1 MEENQKY
8 DGANSGNCNQSENQ
22 CDQDRREGAEI
33 EGQGLN
39 NILIEIG
46 ALTTYLQKQIR
57 ETLENE
63 SEEIAEYIDQFK
75 SLPDA
80 ESVAIMEKNMIQVM
94 KLVPMADAIGL
105 NFVTSLIGSMA
116 ATIGFDPVVESIE
129 QINQRQFNDN

>member
-8 DGANSGNCNQSENQ
+8 DGADSGNCNQSKNQ

-33 EGQGLN
+33 EGKGLN
-39 NILIEIG
+39 NILIEVG
-46 ALTTYLQKQIR
+46 ALTTHLQRQIR
-57 ETLENE
+57 EKLENE

-80 ESVAIMEKNMIQVM
+80 ESIAIMEKNMIQVM

-116 ATIGFDPVVESIE
+116 ATIGFDPLVKSIE
-129 QINQRQFNDN
+129 QINQRHFNDN

>member
-8 DGANSGNCNQSENQ
+8 DGADSGNCNQSENQ
-22 CDQDRREGAEI
+22 CDQDRREGTEI
-33 EGQGLN
+33 ESKGLN
-39 NILIEIG
+39 SILIEVG
-46 ALTTYLQKQIR
+46 ALTTYLQQQIR

-63 SEEIAEYIDQFK
+63 SEEIAEYINQFK

>member
-1 MEENQKY
+1 
-8 DGANSGNCNQSENQ
+8 
-22 CDQDRREGAEI
+22 
-33 EGQGLN
+33 
-39 NILIEIG
+39 
-46 ALTTYLQKQIR
+46 LTTYLQQQIR

-63 SEEIAEYIDQFK
+63 SEEIAEYINQFK